1 MRLYRSTAMNAIRQ
15 SSLLLA
21 AVLLLSAC
29 ATTSVEG
36 DGEKTPSS
44 RHGVHTAHAS
54 FYGFDWSTPP
64 IDKCANGH
72 GLYRVRSH
80 TNAGYALVS
89 LLSLGLYVPQTL
101 EWWCDGARRPS
112 ADETQEELY
121 RPGS

>member
-1 MRLYRSTAMNAIRQ
+1 MRLCRATVRRAIRPAGL
-15 SSLLLA
+15 SA
-21 AVLLLSAC
+21 AALVLSAC
-29 ATTSVEG
+29 ATTTLEG
-36 DGEKTPSS
+36 DGEKTPLS

-64 IDKCANGH
+64 VDKCANGQ

-89 LLSLGLYVPQTL
+89 LLSLGFYVPQTL
-101 EWWCDGARRPS
+101 EWWCDGGRPPS
-112 ADETQEELY
+112 PDDAEEELY

>member
-1 MRLYRSTAMNAIRQ
+1 MRQCRSSAMKTIRR

-21 AVLLLSAC
+21 AALLLPAC
-29 ATTSVEG
+29 ATTTLEG
-36 DGEKTPSS
+36 DGEKTPLS

-64 IDKCANGH
+64 VDKCDNGQ

-101 EWWCDGARRPS
+101 EWWCDDARPS
-112 ADETQEELY
+112 AEDEDEELY